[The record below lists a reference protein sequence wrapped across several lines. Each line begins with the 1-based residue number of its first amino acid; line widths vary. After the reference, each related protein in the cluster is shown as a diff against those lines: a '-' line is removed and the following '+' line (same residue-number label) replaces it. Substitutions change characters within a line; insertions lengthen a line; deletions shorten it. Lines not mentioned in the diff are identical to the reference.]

1 MRFMLLITCQEQ
13 LLLHK
18 TTAWWH
24 SWADCFAKQK
34 WISEEESRS
43 VFDKQNT
50 NTKIWQIQKYEQNLS
65 ICPCVHPCILPFKD
79 PFIRLSTYPSVH
91 LSIHKSIHS
100 SICPS
105 IHLSAILSFVYRPS
119 INLSSIHLSIYCP
132 SMHLSICTFCHPYIL
147 PSIHLH
153 SLKTFKLQAF

>member
-24 SWADCFAKQK
+24 SWADRFAKQK

-50 NTKIWQIQKYEQNLS
+50 NTKIWQIQKSEQNLS
-65 ICPCVHPCILPFKD
+65 ICPYIHASFHLSICLP
-79 PFIRLSTYPSVH
+79 IRLSIYPSINPSIHLYVHPSVYLPSIRLSVVHLFICRPSIHLFFCPSVH
-91 LSIHKSIHS
+91 LS
-100 SICPS
+100 
-105 IHLSAILSFVYRPS
+105 
-119 INLSSIHLSIYCP
+119 
-132 SMHLSICTFCHPYIL
+132 
-147 PSIHLH
+147 SIHLH
-153 SLKTFKLQAF
+153 SLKTVKLQAF

>member
-50 NTKIWQIQKYEQNLS
+50 NTKIWQIQKSEQNLS

-105 IHLSAILSFVYRPS
+105 IHPFICHF
-119 INLSSIHLSIYCP
+119 IICLSSIYSFVVHPSVHLLSIHA
-132 SMHLSICTFCHPYIL
+132 SIHLYSL
-147 PSIHLH
+147 PSIHSSIH
-153 SLKTFKLQAF
+153 PFAQP